1 MNQHATQPSLSTS
14 SSLFTF
20 SDLSR
25 FSSGFSDTVKL
36 ILNFSRCSRFHKS
49 NIIPTGKS
57 TLPPSL
63 PKAPLGSADWIAAF
77 LLAEAAL
84 FIVRAHCLVTAAA
97 SEEDTKLFHSPC
109 TGVPLPEPLNDHKH
123 WIYHHSL
130 MILVLTY
137 RYGQKTM
144 AQNYVLSRPGEA
156 IPRKKLP
163 PFGNF

>member
-1 MNQHATQPSLSTS
+1 MRVSYQQEAGTPFLHVHAKQPLCLELGIWNQHATQPSLSTS

-77 LLAEAAL
+77 LLAAAAL
-84 FIVRAHCLVTAAA
+84 FIVRAQCLGTAAA

-109 TGVPLPEPLNDHKH
+109 TGVPLVWFRWFICAL
-123 WIYHHSL
+123 Y
-130 MILVLTY
+130 
-137 RYGQKTM
+137 
-144 AQNYVLSRPGEA
+144 
-156 IPRKKLP
+156 IP
-163 PFGNF
+163 